1 MNKNLLIGIGA
12 GAVCVAIAVWGIV
25 YMQRGAHLQMPGKFL
40 KMRTAPLEDNSSLA
54 MVDFRITNASDY
66 AAVIRSVSLVCE
78 EPNGNRIQGT
88 IMADQDAQRVFDA
101 FPILGQKYNASL
113 KLRDDVPPRAT
124 WDRMVGA
131 RFEVPEDRLLKRA
144 RFIIVVEEVDK
155 GAFEISEK

>member
-66 AAVIRSVSLVCE
+66 AAAVRSVSLVCE
-78 EPNGNRIQGT
+78 EPNGNRIQGI

-113 KLRDDVPPRAT
+113 KLRDAIPPRAT

-131 RFEVPEDRLLKRA
+131 RFEVPEDRLLKRT
-144 RFIIVVEEVDK
+144 RFIVVVEEVDK
-155 GAFEISEK
+155 GAFEISEN